1 MRYLTDAK
9 DPIQDLT
16 SLKYDVFI
24 SAYNAS
30 DRVQHVHSK
39 IAANRCFWWILPEY
53 GYSEGEVSSLKNAI
67 YLRDMREDDLV
78 KVGLDQVLSDLKIGA
93 RLLIDITGFMRNQIL
108 YIMWYLKINSVT
120 TFDMLYT
127 EPEHYSRKADTTF
140 SQKVAAV
147 RQVAG
152 FEGTHLLSTA
162 NDVLL
167 LGVGYDHIPMGRVIL
182 HKENARL
189 IQLHSLPSL
198 SADMYHESLLRLD
211 RVSSV
216 TGRPNEG
223 SVYFASASDPYV
235 TATTLSEA
243 YHQLNNR
250 RTISNLYLCPL
261 ATKAQAVGFGLF
273 YLAELQ
279 GSSSSIILP
288 EIESYSRETSSGV
301 GRSWLYPIN
310 LDP

>member
-9 DPIQDLT
+9 DAILDLT
-16 SLKYDVFI
+16 SLTYDIFI
-24 SAYNAS
+24 SAYNES
-30 DRVQHVHSK
+30 ERVQYVHSR
-39 IAANRCFWWILPEY
+39 IAADRCFWWILPEY
-53 GYSEGEVSSLKNAI
+53 GYSESEIFPLKNSV
-67 YLRDMREDDLV
+67 YLRDLREDDLV
-78 KVGLDQVLSDLKIGA
+78 TNGLADVLSELKNGV
-93 RLLIDITGFMRNQIL
+93 RLLIDITGFMRNHIL
-108 YIMWYLKINSVT
+108 YIMWYLKSNGIKK
-120 TFDMLYT
+120 FDMLYT
-127 EPEHYSRKADTTF
+127 EPKHYSRKADTTF
-140 SQKVAAV
+140 SQKVADV

-152 FEGTHLLSTA
+152 FEGTHSLSTT

-167 LGVGYDHIPMGRVIL
+167 LGVGYDHVPMGRAIL

-216 TGRPNEG
+216 TGRPNER

-243 YHQLNNR
+243 YHELNCR

-261 ATKAQAVGFGLF
+261 ATKVQAVGFGLF
-273 YLAELQ
+273 YLSELQ
-279 GSSSSIILP
+279 GSASSIILP

-301 GRSWLYPIN
+301 GKSWLYPIN
-310 LDP
+310 L

>member
-1 MRYLTDAK
+1 MRYLIDAK
-9 DPIQDLT
+9 DPVHDLT
-16 SLKYDVFI
+16 SLQYDVFI
-24 SAYNAS
+24 SAYNGS
-30 DRVQHVHSK
+30 ERVQHVYSK
-39 IAANRCFWWILPEY
+39 IAANRSFWWILPEY
-53 GYSEGEVSSLKNAI
+53 GYAESEVFSLENAV
-67 YLRDMREDDLV
+67 YLRDIREDDLV
-78 KVGLDQVLSDLKIGA
+78 TDGLQQVLSDLKIGA

-108 YIMWYLKINSVT
+108 YLMWYLKISGVT

-152 FEGTHLLSTA
+152 FEGTHSLSTG

-167 LGVGYDHIPMGRVIL
+167 LGVGYDHVPMGRVIL

-216 TGRPNEG
+216 TGRPNEA

-243 YHQLNNR
+243 YHELNNR

-261 ATKAQAVGFGLF
+261 ATKVQAVGFGLF

-279 GSSSSIILP
+279 GSASSVILP

-301 GRSWLYPIN
+301 GKSWLYPIN
-310 LDP
+310 L

>member
-9 DPIQDLT
+9 DPILDLT
-16 SLKYDVFI
+16 SLTYDVFI
-24 SAYNAS
+24 SAYNES
-30 DRVQHVHSK
+30 ERVQHVHAK
-39 IAANRCFWWILPEY
+39 ITASRGFWWILPEY
-53 GYSEGEVSSLKNAI
+53 GYSESEIFPLRNSV
-67 YLRDMREDDLV
+67 YLRDLREDDLV
-78 KVGLDQVLSDLKIGA
+78 AAGLAEVLPDLKNGV
-93 RLLIDITGFMRNQIL
+93 RLLIDITGFMRNHIL
-108 YIMWYLKINSVT
+108 YLMWYLKSNGIKK
-120 TFDMLYT
+120 FDMLYT

-152 FEGTHLLSTA
+152 FEGTHTLSIA

-167 LGVGYDHIPMGRVIL
+167 LGVGYDHVPMGRAIL

-216 TGRPNEG
+216 TGRPHEG
-223 SVYFASASDPYV
+223 NVYFASASDPYV

-243 YHQLNNR
+243 FHELNSR

-261 ATKAQAVGFGLF
+261 ATKVQAVGFGLF
-273 YLAELQ
+273 YLSELQ
-279 GSSSSIILP
+279 GSASSIILP

-301 GRSWLYPIN
+301 GKSWLYPIN
-310 LDP
+310 L